1 MLTYS
6 QSIHIDIA
14 LVSLTVTIYMAVQAF
29 APSFWG
35 PLSDTCGRRVT
46 FIGTF
51 LVFLLANIA
60 LAFSKNLA
68 MLMVFRAIQAFGSAA
83 TISVGTSDSSFLYRR
98 FLLKIKH

>member
-1 MLTYS
+1 
-6 QSIHIDIA
+6 
-14 LVSLTVTIYMAVQAF
+14 MAVQAF

-51 LVFLLANIA
+51 VVFLVANIA
-60 LAFSKNLA
+60 LAFSKNFA

-83 TISVGTSDSSFLYRR
+83 TISVGMLDLSFWYRL
-98 FLLKIKH
+98 FPPKIKH